1 MALEQ
6 LKNAAKYLN
15 LDQST
20 IDVLSKPKRELQ
32 VNFPVKMDNGLVRVF
47 TGFRIQHNDARGP
60 FKGGIRY
67 HPAVEINEIR
77 ALSMWMTWKT
87 SVLNIPFGGAK
98 GGVACNPKEMSKDE
112 LERLTRKYT
121 MMISPIIGHNTD
133 IPAPDVYTNS
143 QTMAWIM
150 DTYSSIVGYQVPAV
164 VTGKP
169 IPLGGS
175 LGRSTST
182 SRGIIVTAKEAA
194 KTFKNSLAGRGIA
207 VQGFGN
213 VGANAAIMAKEYG
226 SKIIAVSDSKGG
238 IYNEK
243 GLNPL
248 EIQKHKEKTGS
259 VVGFPGSK
267 GISNQDLLEISC
279 DILIPS
285 ALEGQ
290 IHKGNA
296 NKIQAKIIVEGANG
310 PITPEADKILFDR
323 EILVVPDILAN
334 GGGVLVSYFEWVQNL
349 SRFYWTED
357 EVNKLLD
364 KKMHEAFLEVHNI
377 AASKDV
383 NMRTAALILS
393 VGRVVEAM
401 KLSGSFP

>member
-1 MALEQ
+1 
-6 LKNAAKYLN
+6 
-15 LDQST
+15 
-20 IDVLSKPKRELQ
+20 
-32 VNFPVKMDNGLVRVF
+32 
-47 TGFRIQHNDARGP
+47 
-60 FKGGIRY
+60 
-67 HPAVEINEIR
+67 
-77 ALSMWMTWKT
+77 
-87 SVLNIPFGGAK
+87 
-98 GGVACNPKEMSKDE
+98 
-112 LERLTRKYT
+112 
-121 MMISPIIGHNTD
+121 MMISPIIGPNTD